1 MRFQPKH
8 NQTYWCRLGVMPYSF
23 KWKGDSADLE
33 HLKNGNVFQ
42 TKRNVLQ
49 YISSH
54 FGGQQ

>member
-1 MRFQPKH
+1 MAY
-8 NQTYWCRLGVMPYSF
+8 TF